1 MPLLFQGVSQATA
14 TGVANIKLQREKD
27 LMRVDV
33 DVLALTAKLPES
45 SGRTVDDL
53 ADNPA
58 IVVAQPLRE
67 PRPKRTG
74 EILPWR
80 FVINLRRGV
89 KLRRSDLEIPLV
101 GQPVVELGQKTNVS
115 GYVELEP
122 GGRFQAWGKTFVIDT
137 GRVIFDTPDPGDPHI
152 TAAANWR
159 SPDGTVVYAD
169 VRGTLKDAKI
179 TVSSDPPHSEP
190 EIMAI
195 LFGGSSGSSGS
206 GAEDTGSSRSREGS
220 AAAGGVLATAFNS
233 LFAESLSRGPV
244 QVELRTSTNQDKAS
258 YTAAVRL
265 AENIWFEGTYRNRLE
280 AQQDATSAEP
290 VDVSGTIDYRFRRN
304 WSLRTEVGT
313 LGTGLDLLFQYRY

>member
-1 MPLLFQGVSQATA
+1 
-14 TGVANIKLQREKD
+14 
-27 LMRVDV
+27 LMRVEV
-33 DVLALTAKLPES
+33 TVSSLVAKLPES
-45 SGRTVDDL
+45 SGRSVVDL
-53 ADNPA
+53 GDNPA

-74 EILPWR
+74 EILPWK
-80 FVINLRRGV
+80 FVINLGRGV

-101 GQPVVELGQKTNVS
+101 GQPIVELGQKTNVT

-137 GRVIFDTPDPGDPHI
+137 GRVIFDTPDPADPHI

-159 SPDGTVVYAD
+159 GPDGTIVYAD
-169 VRGTLKDAKI
+169 VRGTLKEAKI
-179 TVSSDPPHSEP
+179 AVSSDPPRSEP

-195 LFGGSSGSSGS
+195 LFGGSSAGSGS
-206 GAEDTGSSRSREGS
+206 EDTGSSRSREGS

-244 QVELRTSTNQDKAS
+244 QVELRTSTNEDKAS